1 MTDENMII
9 KNMMNKK
16 SDDNNKDNLPTYTN
30 SKNVYILGDSVEWK
44 LKKDGN

>member
-30 SKNVYILGDSVEWK
+30 SKIVYILGDSIEWK